1 MRHKIYKKIVLVVLD
16 GFGIASAG
24 HGNAIGIANP
34 ATINYLVSQYPSLSL
49 QASGPLV
56 GLPWGE
62 MGNSEVGHLN
72 IGGGRIVGQDLP
84 RITQAISDGTF
95 FKNQIFT
102 QACDHAKKNNSA
114 LHIMGMASNGNVH
127 SSDEHLYALIAFAK
141 ECGLKDVYIHMF
153 TDGRDTAEKAAL
165 DTLRK
170 LKQKIAAIGV
180 GKVASVTGRF
190 YAMDRGKHWEQT
202 LMTYEA
208 LVFGKGPKYSSAEDC
223 ILDNYNNGVYDEMIQ
238 PSVITKDDG
247 SDPVAVVKDGDAVVF
262 FNFRS
267 DRALQLTE
275 AFVKPELVEVKD
287 RYEPLKNLFFVT
299 MTEYL
304 YGLPVHVAFAP
315 VDLRNNLAE
324 VISSSGLKQFH
335 IAESE
340 KFAHVTSFFNGGRSD
355 PFPLEE
361 RVIVRSPLDNSMNY
375 VDKPEMSAMD
385 ITEILIEK
393 ITKSDHQF
401 LVANFANSDMV
412 GHTGN
417 LNATVLAIGA
427 IDKCLTKIMD
437 ASLMVDALLII
448 TADHGNSE
456 EMIDLRTGEV
466 DKDHT
471 TNPVPC
477 LVIANEFRFQNSKDK
492 NYLSLSSR
500 VPDGVISDI
509 APTVL
514 EFFGLPKAP
523 EMTGVSLVDLILKQ
537 VEVGK

>member
-1 MRHKIYKKIVLVVLD
+1 
-16 GFGIASAG
+16 
-24 HGNAIGIANP
+24 
-34 ATINYLVSQYPSLSL
+34 
-49 QASGPLV
+49 
-56 GLPWGE
+56 

-287 RYEPLKNLFFVT
+287 RYEPLKNLYQLVAQMKRGGKIIALLGACGERDRGKRPMMGEIVSSYADT
-299 MTEYL
+299 LILTNEDPYYEDPDQILDDIEKGLPESLRESSREGIVKTASKEYL
-304 YGLPVHVAFAP
+304 RIFDRREA
-315 VDLRNNLAE
+315 
-324 VISSSGLKQFH
+324 
-335 IAESE
+335 IA
-340 KFAHVTSFFNGGRSD
+340 KA
-355 PFPLEE
+355 
-361 RVIVRSPLDNSMNY
+361 
-375 VDKPEMSAMD
+375 
-385 ITEILIEK
+385 
-393 ITKSDHQF
+393 
-401 LVANFANSDMV
+401 
-412 GHTGN
+412 
-417 LNATVLAIGA
+417 LAIARSGDIVVITGKGA
-427 IDKCLTKIMD
+427 EETMKVGAQSIPWND
-437 ASLMVDALLII
+437 ARVVR
-448 TADHGNSE
+448 E
-456 EMIDLRTGEV
+456 E
-466 DKDHT
+466 
-471 TNPVPC
+471 
-477 LVIANEFRFQNSKDK
+477 
-492 NYLSLSSR
+492 
-500 VPDGVISDI
+500 
-509 APTVL
+509 L
-514 EFFGLPKAP
+514 EK
-523 EMTGVSLVDLILKQ
+523 K
-537 VEVGK
+537 